1 MANTMTSSAAPA
13 AAGGGDKGVSKSITR
28 LLQHSILQ
36 LCNEHIGYNHKLQI
50 LGVLCMTVDDE
61 QQELV
66 VKVNN
71 TLKRVNPISTA
82 KEVGGGQMSPLT
94 ESGLPPPPMMQS
106 MMQAT
111 TTMITSPESVV
122 HTAKP
127 SQMKSDVPSMPSRR
141 SHGRKGTNP
150 IKVHHVYDEGGMMSD
165 DDDDILTV
173 IPTDP
178 EASISTSMLTP
189 ITTSQQLAV
198 STNSL
203 SPGGASVEQF
213 LMHDGE
219 ERGVQG
225 SAKRKASYQ
234 LRVPQVSTYNDTVRS
249 IDCIGATSV
258 RALLMKP
265 LRASPYSGDEDSMTT
280 ASAVQDLSRHHSP
293 FQSENGDTTP
303 RKGLSLPVCLATA
316 EDDSHDDATNNENGP
331 NNQNTSSEMDGF
343 KMAVDGVIDFSNK
356 GKSADAA
363 MSSPMRDCNSR
374 SSATPQDANRQFV
387 GLDNDGGG
395 LLQVKAEPKDDFGY
409 DGSLGVALNTAN
421 SPLTSTPTHS
431 LSMPTQY
438 LGGVHG
444 FVQHMLNSRL
454 PTPAFTS
461 GFTSL
466 TSASGAMAS
475 ISASQPNEG
484 LSIRYTSNG
493 PVTVGANG
501 KEVGKMT
508 SRVKDIILY
517 NDQSPL
523 HMQKG
528 NRIEADYMVDKLG
541 MEGRKR
547 RRRAPDESLT
557 AEEIAEYMGQPGGGG
572 GGGAGGAAGTSA
584 GGASE
589 NMLFKCQFCLEEVRD
604 LTRYL
609 QHTLTVHN
617 AYICHQCG
625 KSFTTKSSLLRHR
638 PIHTGMRR
646 FACSICKKTF
656 YRKDKCKAHIKRH
669 LGLAADSQNV
679 SHYQKIEPLA

>member
-1 MANTMTSSAAPA
+1 MANTMTSSAATA
-13 AAGGGDKGVSKSITR
+13 AAGGGDKGMSKSITR

-71 TLKRVNPISTA
+71 TLKRVNPINTA
-82 KEVGGGQMSPLT
+82 KEVGSGQMSPLT
-94 ESGLPPPPMMQS
+94 ESGLPPPMMQS
-106 MMQAT
+106 MMQTT

-127 SQMKSDVPSMPSRR
+127 SQMKSDVPSMSSRR

-225 SAKRKASYQ
+225 SAKRKATYQ
-234 LRVPQVSTYNDTVRS
+234 LRVPQVSTYNDTARS

-316 EDDSHDDATNNENGP
+316 EDDSHGDDATNNENGP
-331 NNQNTSSEMDGF
+331 NNQSTSSEMDGF

-356 GKSADAA
+356 GKS
-363 MSSPMRDCNSR
+363 SPMRECNSR

-395 LLQVKAEPKDDFGY
+395 LLRVKAEPKDDFGY
-409 DGSLGVALNTAN
+409 DGSLGVALNAAD

-431 LSMPTQY
+431 LSMPNSY

-466 TSASGAMAS
+466 TSAAGAMAS
-475 ISASQPNEG
+475 ISASQPTEG

-572 GGGAGGAAGTSA
+572 AGGAAGTS
-584 GGASE
+584 GGAVSE

>member
-1 MANTMTSSAAPA
+1 MATTMTSSPTATVA
-13 AAGGGDKGVSKSITR
+13 DKNTSKSITR

-71 TLKRVNPISTA
+71 TLKRVNPVTTA
-82 KEVGGGQMSPLT
+82 KDSGQMSPLIET
-94 ESGLPPPPMMQS
+94 VRPPPMTQS
-106 MMQAT
+106 TMT
-111 TTMITSPESVV
+111 TSMVMSPESFVQTV
-122 HTAKP
+122 KP
-127 SQMKSDVPSMPSRR
+127 SQMRCDVSGSSRR

-150 IKVHHVYDEGGMMSD
+150 IKVHHVYDEGGLVSD
-165 DDDDILTV
+165 DEDILTV

-189 ITTSQQLAV
+189 IMSQHLV
-198 STNSL
+198 SANNSL
-203 SPGGASVEQF
+203 SPVGSTIERF

-219 ERGVQG
+219 ERVAQG
-225 SAKRKASYQ
+225 SAKRKATYQ
-234 LRVPQVSTYNDTVRS
+234 LRVPQVSTYNDMARS
-249 IDCIGATSV
+249 VDSIGATSV

-265 LRASPYSGDEDSMTT
+265 LRASPYSGDDDSMTT
-280 ASAVQDLSRHHSP
+280 ATTAQDLSRHHSP
-293 FQSENGDTTP
+293 FQSENGDVTP
-303 RKGLSLPVCLATA
+303 RKGLSLPLCIATGD
-316 EDDSHDDATNNENGP
+316 DDSHGVDVTNNENGL
-331 NNQNTSSEMDGF
+331 NNQSTSSDMDGF

-356 GKSADAA
+356 GKGAESVLV
-363 MSSPMRDCNSR
+363 MSSPMRDCVSR
-374 SSATPQDANRQFV
+374 LSVTPQQANRQFV
-387 GLDNDGGG
+387 GVDNG
-395 LLQVKAEPKDDFGY
+395 LLEVKNEPTDDYSY
-409 DGSLGVALNTAN
+409 DSSLAGQLNMN
-421 SPLTSTPTHS
+421 DVPMTSTPTHPLS
-431 LSMPTQY
+431 LTNPY
-438 LGGVHG
+438 LGGITG
-444 FVQHMLNSRL
+444 FVQHMLSSQL
-454 PTPAFTS
+454 PTPSFTS

-466 TSASGAMAS
+466 TSAAGAMTGMS
-475 ISASQPNEG
+475 SAPSDG
-484 LSIRYTSNG
+484 LSIRYTSTG

-501 KEVGKMT
+501 QDMSKMT

-528 NRIEADYMVDKLG
+528 NRIETDYMVDKLG

-557 AEEIAEYMGQPGGGG
+557 AEEIAEYMGQPTGSGV
-572 GGGAGGAAGTSA
+572 GASSS
-584 GGASE
+584 SE
-589 NMLFKCQFCLEEVRD
+589 NMLFKCQFCLEEVHD

-609 QHTLTVHN
+609 QHTLTMHN

-625 KSFTTKSSLLRHR
+625 KNFTTKSSLLRHR

>member
-1 MANTMTSSAAPA
+1 MATTMTTSSPA
-13 AAGGGDKGVSKSITR
+13 ATVGAADKSMSKSITR

-71 TLKRVNPISTA
+71 TLKRVNPVTTA
-82 KEVGGGQMSPLT
+82 KDSGQMSPLIET
-94 ESGLPPPPMMQS
+94 VRPPMTQS
-106 MMQAT
+106 TMT
-111 TTMITSPESVV
+111 TPMTSMVMSPESFVQTV
-122 HTAKP
+122 KP
-127 SQMKSDVPSMPSRR
+127 SQMRCDVPASSRR

-150 IKVHHVYDEGGMMSD
+150 IKVHHVYDEGGLLSD
-165 DDDDILTV
+165 DEDILTV

-189 ITTSQQLAV
+189 IMSQQLA
-198 STNSL
+198 SGNSL
-203 SPGGASVEQF
+203 SPVGSTIERF

-219 ERGVQG
+219 ERAAQG
-225 SAKRKASYQ
+225 SAKRKATYQ
-234 LRVPQVSTYNDTVRS
+234 LRVPQVSTYNDMVRS
-249 IDCIGATSV
+249 VDSIGATSV

-265 LRASPYSGDEDSMTT
+265 LRGSPYSGDDDSMTT
-280 ASAVQDLSRHHSP
+280 ATTVQDLSRHHSP
-293 FQSENGDTTP
+293 FHSENGDVTP
-303 RKGLSLPVCLATA
+303 RKGLSLPLCIATA
-316 EDDSHDDATNNENGP
+316 DDDDSVGVTTNIENGL
-331 NNQNTSSEMDGF
+331 NNQSASSEMDGF

-356 GKSADAA
+356 GKATDSVMV
-363 MSSPMRDCNSR
+363 MSSPMRDSR
-374 SSATPQDANRQFV
+374 LSVTPQHANRQFV
-387 GLDNDGGG
+387 GADNG
-395 LLQVKAEPKDDFGY
+395 LLDVKSEPTDDYSY
-409 DGSLGVALNTAN
+409 DSGLTGQLTVNDV
-421 SPLTSTPTHS
+421 PMTSTPTHPLS
-431 LSMPTQY
+431 LTNPY
-438 LGGVHG
+438 LGGITG
-444 FVQHMLNSRL
+444 FVQHMLNSQL

-461 GFTSL
+461 GFTGL
-466 TSASGAMAS
+466 TSAAGMSGMS
-475 ISASQPNEG
+475 SSPSDG
-484 LSIRYTSNG
+484 LSIRYTSTG

-501 KEVGKMT
+501 QDMSKMT

-528 NRIEADYMVDKLG
+528 NRIETDYMVDKLG

-557 AEEIAEYMGQPGGGG
+557 AEEIAEYMGQPTGGG
-572 GGGAGGAAGTSA
+572 GGGATS
-584 GGASE
+584 SE
-589 NMLFKCQFCLEEVRD
+589 NTLFKCQFCLEEVHD

-609 QHTLTVHN
+609 QHTLTMHN

-625 KSFTTKSSLLRHR
+625 KNFTTKSSLLRHR

>member
-1 MANTMTSSAAPA
+1 MATTMTSSSA
-13 AAGGGDKGVSKSITR
+13 AAVGAADKSVSKSVTR

-71 TLKRVNPISTA
+71 TLKRVNPINAA
-82 KEVGGGQMSPLT
+82 KDVVSGQMSPLI
-94 ESGLPPPPMMQS
+94 ESGQTLPQPPMTQS
-106 MMQAT
+106 MMQPT

-127 SQMKSDVPSMPSRR
+127 SQIKNDVPGPSRR

-150 IKVHHVYDEGGMMSD
+150 IKVHHVYDEGGLMSD
-165 DDDDILTV
+165 EDDILTV

-198 STNSL
+198 STINSL
-203 SPGGASVEQF
+203 SPGGSSVEQF

-219 ERGVQG
+219 ERPAQG
-225 SAKRKASYQ
+225 SAKRKATYQ
-234 LRVPQVSTYNDTVRS
+234 LRVPQVLTYNDMARS

-265 LRASPYSGDEDSMTT
+265 LRASPYSGDEDSMST
-280 ASAVQDLSRHHSP
+280 AAAVQDLSCHHSP
-293 FQSENGDTTP
+293 LQSENGEVTP
-303 RKGLSLPVCLATA
+303 RKGLCLPLCISAI
-316 EDDSHDDATNNENGP
+316 DDESHGGDATNNENGP
-331 NNQNTSSEMDGF
+331 NNQSASSEIDGF

-356 GKSADAA
+356 GKSADSVMA
-363 MSSPMRDCNSR
+363 MSSPMQDC
-374 SSATPQDANRQFV
+374 SSHSSITPLANRQFV
-387 GLDNDGGG
+387 ALDEDG
-395 LLQVKAEPKDDFGY
+395 LLQVKEEPKDDFSY
-409 DGSLGVALNTAN
+409 DSSLGGPLDARD
-421 SPLTSTPTHS
+421 SPMTSTPTHPLS
-431 LSMPTQY
+431 LSNPY
-438 LGGVHG
+438 IGGVSG

-454 PTPAFTS
+454 PTPSFTS
-461 GFTSL
+461 GF
-466 TSASGAMAS
+466 SAAGAMAS
-475 ISASQPNEG
+475 ISAGQSNEG

-523 HMQKG
+523 HLQKG

-557 AEEIAEYMGQPGGGG
+557 AEEIAEYMGQPGG
-572 GGGAGGAAGTSA
+572 AGGTVGTGAGTS
-584 GGASE
+584 GTVSE